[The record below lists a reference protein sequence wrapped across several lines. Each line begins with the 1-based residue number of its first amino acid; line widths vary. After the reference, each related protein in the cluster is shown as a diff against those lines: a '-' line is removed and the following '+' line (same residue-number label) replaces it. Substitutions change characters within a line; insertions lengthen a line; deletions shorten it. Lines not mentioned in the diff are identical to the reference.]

1 MQTKTHTPTAGP
13 WTYGTHQGHTLVQT
27 EEPAKTICNVYGN
40 TTDQKEANASLIAAA
55 PELLEA
61 LRKTLDFSHS
71 RCFLG
76 EKEVERIRAAIA
88 KAEGRA

>member
-55 PELLEA
+55 PDMLEA
-61 LRKTLDFSHS
+61 LKHIRDHDNGLAAVTRALA
-71 RCFLG
+71 
-76 EKEVERIRAAIA
+76 EKAIA